1 MKGQDEVS
9 KGVENDLDNIK
20 LEQGA
25 KQRDVSAM
33 KEHQIFQDNFRW
45 KEELGKVKN
54 DLKKMLVQ

>member
-33 KEHQIFQDNFRW
+33 KEHKIFQDNF
-45 KEELGKVKN
+45 KLNEELGKVKN
-54 DLKKMLVQ
+54 DIKKMLVQ